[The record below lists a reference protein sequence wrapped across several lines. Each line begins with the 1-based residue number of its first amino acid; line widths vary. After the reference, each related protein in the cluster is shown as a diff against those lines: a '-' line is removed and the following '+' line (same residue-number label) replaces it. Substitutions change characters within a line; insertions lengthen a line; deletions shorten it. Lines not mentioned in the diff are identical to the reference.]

1 MWVSAREELQTSL
14 KDVFEKA
21 NYPLKSVMDLMPA
34 LPQGP
39 MTKLEGGGKS
49 FTAMDLS
56 TKLGGGNFP
65 YDNADDLIND
75 ILDGLENSG
84 LI

>member
-1 MWVSAREELQTSL
+1 MSERDELATNL
-14 KDVFEKA
+14 KEVFGKA
-21 NYPLKSVMDLMPA
+21 NYPVKSVMDLMPV

-39 MTKLEGGGKS
+39 MTTFTGGDKS

-65 YDNADDLIND
+65 YDDVDALIED
-75 ILDGLENSG
+75 ILNGLETSG
-84 LI
+84 LL

>member
-1 MWVSAREELQTSL
+1 MSAREELQASL
-14 KDVFEKA
+14 EGVFGKA
-21 NYPLKSVMDLMPA
+21 NYPIKSVMDLMPV

-39 MTKLEGGGKS
+39 MTKFEGGGKS

-65 YDNADDLIND
+65 YDSADALIND

>member
-1 MWVSAREELQTSL
+1 MSAREELSQNL
-14 KDVFEKA
+14 KTVFSKA
-21 NYPLKSVMDLMPA
+21 RFPIKSVMDLLPI

-39 MTKLEGGGKS
+39 MTKFQGGGKS

-65 YDNADDLIND
+65 YNNVDDFVND
-75 ILDGLENSG
+75 ILSGLESKG
-84 LI
+84 LL

>member
-1 MWVSAREELQTSL
+1 MSVREELSASL
-14 KDVFEKA
+14 RTVFEKA
-21 NYPLKSVMDLMPA
+21 NYPVKSVMDLMPV

-39 MTKLEGGGKS
+39 MTKFEGGGKS

-56 TKLGGGNFP
+56 TKLGSGNFP
-65 YDNADDLIND
+65 YENADALISD
-75 ILDGLENSG
+75 ILDGLENGG

>member
-1 MWVSAREELQTSL
+1 MSAREELTVSL
-14 KDVFEKA
+14 KAVFEKA
-21 NYPLKSVMDLMPA
+21 NYPIKSVMDLMPV

-39 MTKLEGGGKS
+39 MTTFEGGGKS

-65 YDNADDLIND
+65 YENVDDFIND
-75 ILDGLENSG
+75 VLNGLEEKG
-84 LI
+84 EI

>member
-1 MWVSAREELQTSL
+1 MSAREELSQNL
-14 KDVFEKA
+14 KAVFSKA
-21 NYPLKSVMDLMPA
+21 RLPIKSVMDLLPV

-39 MTKLEGGGKS
+39 MTKFQGGSKS

-65 YDNADDLIND
+65 YNNVDDFVND
-75 ILDGLENSG
+75 ILNGLDSKG
-84 LI
+84 LL

>member
-1 MWVSAREELQTSL
+1 MSARDELAANM
-14 KDVFEKA
+14 KDVFGKA
-21 NYPLKSVMDLMPA
+21 NYPVKSVMDLMPV

-39 MTKLEGGGKS
+39 MTTFTGGDKS

-65 YDNADDLIND
+65 YETVDALVDD
-75 ILDGLENSG
+75 ILSGLENNG
-84 LI
+84 LL